1 MFLDHSTTR
10 ISLINYNIGSFVYR
24 KYGRFLVEVDG
35 VHDDE
40 DLLVLVSEA
49 GVGLLE
55 GSLAVVLDPAVFAQ
69 EGGGEAQ
76 RKTKLEW
83 KTVNSRR

>member
-1 MFLDHSTTR
+1 MKETR
-10 ISLINYNIGSFVYR
+10 KFSDYNFESWTKNATYSQYCR
-24 KYGRFLVEVDG
+24 LLVEVNG
-35 VHDDE
+35 VHNNE

>member
-1 MFLDHSTTR
+1 MKETR
-10 ISLINYNIGSFVYR
+10 KFSDYHFESWTKNATYSQYCRL
-24 KYGRFLVEVDG
+24 LVEVNG
-35 VHDDE
+35 VHNNE

-69 EGGGEAQ
+69 EGRGQAQ
-76 RKTKLEW
+76 WKTELER